1 MAGVTDRNWG
11 WDPETPNMRLVR
23 EGDRVVIE
31 GAGLLS
37 QVR

>member
-1 MAGVTDRNWG
+1 VRHQSLDAGNVAIADG
-11 WDPETPNMRLVR
+11 LH